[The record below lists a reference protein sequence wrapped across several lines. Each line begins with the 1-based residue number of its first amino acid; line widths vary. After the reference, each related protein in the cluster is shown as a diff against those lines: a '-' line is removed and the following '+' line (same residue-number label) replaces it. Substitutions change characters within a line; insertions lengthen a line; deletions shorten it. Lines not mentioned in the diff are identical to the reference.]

1 MFMLLWGNFKN
12 FKRRYF
18 DLSWLS
24 HYIASVKPP
33 LHFCNG
39 PTLQVFKE
47 KLNWTELRRLCKN
60 KTLFSCLFLKFI
72 IDNKV
77 LKLSNGTGSRKL
89 DFYVLVRFWEDRSKT
104 IIFAVLFQEPSQL
117 LVIFYE
123 SEKSSTRNSRR
134 LGLKLKAINLSTI
147 I

>member
-117 LVIFYE
+117 IFYE